1 MSGEKKRSSNVEVE
15 EEEEERGEN
24 VEISEIKEKTKK
36 KVTLIKFSMETS
48 LYFLVYLSQYI
59 LPF

>member
-1 MSGEKKRSSNVEVE
+1 MSGEKKRSSNVEV